1 MIGIQ
6 AGDIVSLSGPFP
18 CSLWPDSEIFKL
30 TASNLDTF
38 ERVEADKGF
47 SCLDPILTNNHLTL
61 LTLMRFT
68 VRCKMQLGQS
78 KRQSISV

>member
-38 ERVEADKGF
+38 ERVEADKGY
-47 SCLDPILTNNHLTL
+47 SCLDPILTKTPDTPYPNEIYYQ
-61 LTLMRFT
+61 M
-68 VRCKMQLGQS
+68 
-78 KRQSISV
+78 